1 MSLKSQETIA
11 QNQTKITFDVDKE
24 RFEAAVNKVFKQQ
37 SKNITIPGFRKG
49 KAPRSIVERMYGKG
63 VFYEDAVNELLP
75 EVYPEALKEVKKTVV
90 SRPEIDIVSID
101 ENGVVL
107 SATFFTKPTVKIAD
121 YYGIEVER
129 PVFDVDDDDIAE
141 ELKRVQQRNS
151 RMIDVDD
158 RPAQL
163 EDLCNIDFDGYV
175 DGKQFD
181 GGKSE
186 GHSLKLG
193 SGQFIPGFEDQ
204 IVGHNVG
211 DEFDVNV
218 KFPDDYHADEL
229 KGKDAT
235 FKCKLNG
242 IKFQELPALDDDFAK
257 DVSEFDTLDEYKADI
272 KKHLEEDNKKH
283 SDGHVDEALMNALVE
298 KLEANIPECMFENE
312 TENMVRDYDNR
323 LRMNGLDLNTYFKYT
338 GLSLE
343 ALREQMR
350 PDAEKQVKVRLALEK
365 IASAEKMKAGAKE
378 VEEEYARLAEM
389 YGVDL
394 EKVKEIVEADSVK
407 EDIKVKKAMDAVRE
421 NAKITDVKEDKHDH
435 KH

>member
-1 MSLKSQETIA
+1 MALKSQETIA
-11 QNQTKITFDVDKE
+11 QNQTKITFDIDKE
-24 RFEAAVNKVFKQQ
+24 RFEAAINKVFKNA

-63 VFYEDAVNELLP
+63 VFYEDAVNDLIP
-75 EVYPEALKEVKKTVV
+75 EVYPEVIKEVKKTVV
-90 SRPEIDIVSID
+90 SRPEFDIVSID

-121 YYGIEVER
+121 YFGIEVDR
-129 PVFDVDDDDIAE
+129 PVYDVTEDDILE
-141 ELKRVQQRNS
+141 ELKRVQTRNS
-151 RMIDVDD
+151 RMIDIDD
-158 RPAQL
+158 RAAQL
-163 EDLCNIDFDGYV
+163 EDLVNIDFDGYV

-204 IVGHNVG
+204 IVGHKIG

-218 KFPDDYHADEL
+218 KFPEDYHAEEL

-272 KKHLEEDNKKH
+272 KTRLEDENKKR
-283 SDGHVDEALMNALVE
+283 SDNLVDEALMNALVE
-298 KLEANIPECMFENE
+298 KLDAKIPECMFENE
-312 TENMVRDYDNR
+312 TENMVRDYDTR
-323 LRMNGLDLNTYFKYT
+323 LRMNGLDMKTYFQYT
-338 GLSLE
+338 GMTLDS
-343 ALREQMR
+343 LREQMR
-350 PDAEKQVKVRLALEK
+350 PDAEKQVKIRLALEK
-365 IASAEKMKAGAKE
+365 IASAEKVKAGAKE
-378 VEEEYARLAEM
+378 VEDEYKRLAEQ
-389 YGVDL
+389 YGMELD
-394 EKVKEIVEADSVK
+394 KVKEAVEADAIK

-421 NAKITDVKEDKHDH
+421 NAKINEVKEEK
-435 KH
+435 K